1 MKTDTDSQQKVLLYQ
16 LNYVLQKIQPQ
27 YFEHLIDCLKESLEH
42 NTILEIQKET
52 NQLISCCSSMG
63 WSNEALHDLIKILHG
78 SKTDVTKW
86 DNFKNKLCSSTFE
99 EYHILLPFKVRAIAV
114 PGQNNMSAKERVLD
128 EISHMGIE
136 ILASADIKNQY
147 SYLNQIEPNQ
157 KYLLAKVYARDVYA
171 ASHSAISKIANALNI
186 LSFYRL
192 TEPWNIRDIS
202 WLAVN
207 TSNEYVKLFK
217 SKDLY
222 STYDYLEGAY
232 KIFSASKELDRNAEQ
247 SLRTKLQATYS
258 YANMGKVSYAQTEK
272 FMNTWVALESLC
284 RTDMYENIIENVLQT
299 VPPALCLRYIYRCFR
314 NFVEDCRRC
323 DIDFQFSNISI
334 DLRQTSK
341 EKLVEEIITVL
352 NDRVVYQELLDKC
365 KINKL
370 LLQRCN
376 EMHLIATNANEMFQ
390 KIDSHY
396 TNVRRHLSR
405 LYRLRNEI
413 AHSALNDGTS
423 LIRYIEHLDDYLSD
437 FVAEVVM
444 CWSKNPQSSIEN
456 IFEIIKDNY
465 QAYTDIKNS
474 KKEANPIALLD
485 SLRKTGI
492 IALV

>member
-1 MKTDTDSQQKVLLYQ
+1 MLVMY
-16 LNYVLQKIQPQ
+16 I
-27 YFEHLIDCLKESLEH
+27 F
-42 NTILEIQKET
+42 
-52 NQLISCCSSMG
+52 
-63 WSNEALHDLIKILHG
+63 
-78 SKTDVTKW
+78 
-86 DNFKNKLCSSTFE
+86 
-99 EYHILLPFKVRAIAV
+99 
-114 PGQNNMSAKERVLD
+114 
-128 EISHMGIE
+128 
-136 ILASADIKNQY
+136 
-147 SYLNQIEPNQ
+147 
-157 KYLLAKVYARDVYA
+157 

-352 NDRVVYQELLDKC
+352 NDRVVYQELLD
-365 KINKL
+365 NG
-370 LLQRCN
+370 
-376 EMHLIATNANEMFQ
+376 
-390 KIDSHY
+390 Y
-396 TNVRRHLSR
+396 
-405 LYRLRNEI
+405 
-413 AHSALNDGTS
+413 
-423 LIRYIEHLDDYLSD
+423 
-437 FVAEVVM
+437 
-444 CWSKNPQSSIEN
+444 QS
-456 IFEIIKDNY
+456 
-465 QAYTDIKNS
+465 
-474 KKEANPIALLD
+474 
-485 SLRKTGI
+485 
-492 IALV
+492 